1 MNESKKFLVVLGVI
15 VFVILG
21 TIGFAFAS
29 SSKSEELYLQ
39 FEQAFNGDKN
49 TLVYIGSSSCGY
61 CSLLN
66 PTLTDMKERYGFDYL
81 YIDVNEMN
89 KSHMSKLLSYLGLTK
104 VGTPYLAIVANGK
117 VVNTQNGYAD
127 YDVTFK
133 FLQDNGIIAENAE
146 LLLNYIDGYEEYEKL
161 LKSDDKSII
170 VVGQST
176 CGYCVQ
182 AKVILNEIAEENDVT
197 INYLNVSYLTEEE
210 GEKFTNSLDYFAGNW
225 GTPVMMITK
234 DGEMIDI
241 IEQLVTKEEYVEFL
255 EKNEVL

>member
-15 VFVILG
+15 VFVVLG

-29 SSKSEELYLQ
+29 SNKSEELYLQ

-66 PTLTDMKERYGFDYL
+66 PSLEDMKERYEFDYL

-117 VVNTQNGYAD
+117 VVNTQNGYTD

-133 FLQDNGIIAENAE
+133 FLQDNGIIAEDAK
-146 LLLNYIDGYEEYEKL
+146 LLLNYIDGYDEYEKL
-161 LKSDDKSII
+161 LKSDDNNII

-182 AKVILNEIAEENDVT
+182 AKIILNEIAEENNIK

-210 GEKFTNSLDYFAGNW
+210 GEKFTNSLDYFAGEW

-234 DGEMIDI
+234 DGEMVDI
-241 IEQLVTKEEYVEFL
+241 IEQLVSKEEYIEFL
-255 EKNEVL
+255 EDNGVL

>member
-29 SSKSEELYLQ
+29 SNKSEELYLQ

-66 PTLTDMKERYGFDYL
+66 PSLTDMKERYGFDYL

-234 DGEMIDI
+234 DGEMVDI